1 MSDILRGM
9 RGDDGEDRE
18 VRRTGEAHLRSI
30 LATVPDAMV
39 IIDEKG
45 AILSFSAAAEKMFGY
60 TEAEVVG
67 ENVSMLMPSP
77 DRERHD
83 GYLAHYRRTG
93 ERKMIGIGRVTNARR
108 RDGNTFPIEL
118 SIGEARIDDQRIFT
132 GFIHDITQ
140 RQQAEAQLKDLQA
153 ELAHVGRVSEMA
165 TLASSLAHELNQ
177 PLTAVTSYCQSI
189 RRLAR
194 GEADSQTREL
204 IAEAADEAANE
215 ALRAGEIVRR
225 LRDFFARGETERHI
239 EDLPRLITEA
249 NALALVGSRELG
261 VEVQV
266 ALDPGINL
274 VLADRVQIQQVL
286 INLIRNALDAMS
298 GSEER
303 LLTISTAAS
312 SDDLVTIAVQDTGTG
327 ISQSV
332 ADQMFQPFV
341 TSKRTG
347 MGIGLSICRTIIE
360 AHGGRIWFEAA
371 PEGGTIFRFTLP
383 WVEDSHAR
391 R

>member
-1 MSDILRGM
+1 
-9 RGDDGEDRE
+9 
-18 VRRTGEAHLRSI
+18 
-30 LATVPDAMV
+30 
-39 IIDEKG
+39 
-45 AILSFSAAAEKMFGY
+45 
-60 TEAEVVG
+60 
-67 ENVSMLMPSP
+67 
-77 DRERHD
+77 
-83 GYLAHYRRTG
+83 
-93 ERKMIGIGRVTNARR
+93 VTNARR

-118 SIGEARIDDQRIFT
+118 SIGEAWIDGRRIFT

-153 ELAHVGRVSEMA
+153 GLAHVGRVSEMA

-189 RRLAR
+189 RNLAR
-194 GEADSQTREL
+194 GEADASTREL

-225 LRDFFARGETERHI
+225 LRDFFARGDTERYV
-239 EDLPRLITEA
+239 EDLPRLITES

-266 ALDPGINL
+266 ALDPAAQF

-286 INLIRNALDAMS
+286 INLIRNALDAMLEA
-298 GSEER
+298 EER
-303 LLTISTAAS
+303 LLMISTAAGPG
-312 SDDLVTIAVQDTGTG
+312 DLITISVQDTGSG
-327 ISQSV
+327 ISDAVS
-332 ADQMFQPFV
+332 DQLFQPFV

-347 MGIGLSICRTIIE
+347 MGIGLSICRTIID

-371 PEGGTIFRFTLP
+371 PEGGTVFHFTLP
-383 WVEDSHAR
+383 SVEGNR
-391 R
+391 GEQ